1 MVVPT
6 SQRSNRFR
14 RGVLQ
19 DPTALL
25 AQVCFHALALGCT
38 HWQARTKRTTTAM
51 MAIAMAVTMTA
62 TAATTPATTA
72 SAAQT
77 PRALLRP

>member
-25 AQVCFHALALGCT
+25 AQVCCRALALDWS
-38 HWQARTKRTTTAM
+38 HWQARRKTQMAM
-51 MAIAMAVTMTA
+51 MATAMTPMTPM
-62 TAATTPATTA
+62 TPMTA

-77 PRALLRP
+77 PHALLRP

>member
-6 SQRSNRFR
+6 SQCSNRFQ

-25 AQVCFHALALGCT
+25 AQVCCRALALGWS
-38 HWQARTKRTTTAM
+38 HWQARTRTRKTP
-51 MAIAMAVTMTA
+51 MAMTA
-62 TAATTPATTA
+62 KAMTPKTAY
-72 SAAQT
+72 AAPI
-77 PRALLRP
+77 PRVLLRP